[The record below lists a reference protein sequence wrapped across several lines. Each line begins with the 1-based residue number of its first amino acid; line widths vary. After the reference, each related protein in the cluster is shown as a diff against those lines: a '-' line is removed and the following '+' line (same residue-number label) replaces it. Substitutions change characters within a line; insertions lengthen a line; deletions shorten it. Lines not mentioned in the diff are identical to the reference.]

1 MKHQIATVLLALLFV
16 GLALASGGHRRG
28 AVAGASIAGLT
39 AIASVLAIGRTA
51 LGPNPV
57 RRSLAVL
64 VAAFLLRLLLVG
76 LGTFAMVRA
85 GEGVGAFV
93 VAFFVPYFVFA
104 AVEAAYVH
112 SLRHRTGRAA

>member
-1 MKHQIATVLLALLFV
+1 VKHQVATVLLALLFV
-16 GLALASGGHRRG
+16 AIALASGGHRRG
-28 AVAGASIAGLT
+28 ALAGASIAGAT

-64 VAAFLLRLLLVG
+64 VAAFLVRLVLVG
-76 LGTFAMVRA
+76 LGTVAMARA
-85 GEGVGAFV
+85 GEGVAAFV
-93 VAFFVPYFVFA
+93 VAFFVPYFVFV

-112 SLRHRTGRAA
+112 SLRRRTGKAA